1 VLVLVKRRIAALALA
16 LLIGSAVAAA
26 EVPFAEP
33 TAGTP
38 APTPVP
44 ALRVGTSGDYR
55 PFSFRDADGTLTGF
69 DVAVAEQL
77 ALYLERR
84 LELVPFRWPALA
96 SQLQAGAF
104 DIAMS
109 GVTVRPERA
118 LQLVFS
124 RPYAFTGA
132 VAVIRTRDR
141 SKFGGVDDLDHPDV
155 RIVVNAGGHLEQVAR
170 QRFRR
175 AHVAPVTDNG
185 ALPTM
190 LLSGAADAAISEELE
205 ARTWPTAELVALGP
219 FTRDRKAYAVRRDDA
234 ELLRRVNAWLAARE
248 GDGWLNARRRKWFG
262 AQTQLTP
269 QRAGF
274 EALVSAMDLRLQLM
288 PFVAAVKRREH
299 LPIHDPAQEAR
310 VLTHVRE
317 EATAERLN
325 ADDVAA
331 LFRVQMDAAKT
342 VEEHAAAVTSDA
354 SLADVRSAIATVT
367 DEIIAELA
375 RCAPWLREPPLRD
388 QLDRMLRQELTVAG
402 LTAQTVDALARATC
416 GVRMA
421 PVAGGSRRLPD
432 M

>member
-1 VLVLVKRRIAALALA
+1 VFVKKKIPALALA
-16 LLIGSAVAAA
+16 LLFGSAVAVA
-26 EVPFAEP
+26 ETPF
-33 TAGTP
+33 AGTP
-38 APTPVP
+38 ASTPLP

-55 PFSFRDADGTLTGF
+55 PFSFRNAEGTLSGF

-77 ALYLERR
+77 ALYLGRR
-84 LELVPFRWPALA
+84 LELVPFRWPELA

-141 SKFGGVDDLDHPDV
+141 SKFGGIDDLDRPDV
-155 RIVVNAGGHLEQVAR
+155 RMVVNAGGHLEQVAR
-170 QRFRR
+170 QRFHR
-175 AHVAPVTDNG
+175 AHIT
-185 ALPTM
+185 ALPDNATLPTL
-190 LLSGAADAAISEELE
+190 LLSGAADVAISEELE
-205 ARTWPTAELVALGP
+205 ARTWPTVELVALGP
-219 FTRDRKAYAVRRDDA
+219 FTHDRKAYAVRREDA

-274 EALVSAMDLRLQLM
+274 AALVSAMELRLQLM
-288 PFVAAVKRREH
+288 PLVAAVKRREH

-310 VLTHVRE
+310 VLVHVRE
-317 EATAERLN
+317 EATAEHVN

-331 LFRVQMDAAKT
+331 LFRVQMDAAKS
-342 VEEHAAAVTSDA
+342 VEEHAPAVTSDA
-354 SLADVRSAIATVT
+354 SLADVRSAITSVT

-375 RCAPWLREPPLRD
+375 RCAPWLREPQLRD
-388 QLDRMLRQELTVAG
+388 QLDHMLREELTAAG
-402 LTAQTVDALARATC
+402 LTPQTIAALARATC

-421 PVAGGSRRLPD
+421 PR
-432 M
+432 